1 MLETAK
7 KLLGIPKEP
16 PLQAKTPEDKGN
28 LVKHEMVSR
37 EVLPRSL
44 PYIYRTGR

>member
-16 PLQAKTPEDKGN
+16 PLQAKMPEAKQN
-28 LVKHEMVSR
+28 LVKHELLSR
-37 EVLPRSL
+37 IFGSFIQILALHLP
-44 PYIYRTGR
+44 